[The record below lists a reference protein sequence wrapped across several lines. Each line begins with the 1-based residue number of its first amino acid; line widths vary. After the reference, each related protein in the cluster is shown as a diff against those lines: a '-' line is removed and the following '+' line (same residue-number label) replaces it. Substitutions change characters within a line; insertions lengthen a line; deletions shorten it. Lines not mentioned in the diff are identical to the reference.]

1 MIRSQRAAA
10 SSQRPE
16 PGSTCLASGYWLL
29 APPKNVAGELL
40 SFLEERVG
48 ERLCPRMAGTDMTW
62 RLRVHAC
69 AGRNRPGL
77 KSPAQIRMSV
87 ETDSSHQPASAG
99 LLDSALGLS
108 PGRRR
113 FPDHPFPGVR
123 RAQGPPH
130 HISVNHPRHL
140 RLVIGFW
147 LLPTGY
153 WHLPTAYCLL
163 PTPRPIRHS
172 PQ

>member
-1 MIRSQRAAA
+1 MIRSQRAVA
-10 SSQRPE
+10 SSQE
-16 PGSTCLASGYWLL
+16 AKPGSTCLASGYWLL

-62 RLRVHAC
+62 RLSGTCMR
-69 AGRNRPGL
+69 RQKSPGL
-77 KSPAQIRMSV
+77 KSPAQIRRSV
-87 ETDSSHQPASAG
+87 ETDSSRQPASAG
-99 LLDSALGLS
+99 LLDSALGSS

-123 RAQGPPH
+123 GAQRPPH
-130 HISVNHPRHL
+130 HISVKHPRHL

-153 WHLPTAYCLL
+153 WHLPTASYLL
-163 PTPRPIRHS
+163 PTPRPITHS